1 MSNQHED
8 ICENKYYI
16 VYKSNIGQCNVII
29 RDKRNANNNNI
40 RFDNLEE
47 FKSFIKGVNDAI
59 SQG

>member
-1 MSNQHED
+1 MSNRYEY

-29 RDKRNANNNNI
+29 RDKRNVNNNI

-47 FKSFIKGVNDAI
+47 FKNFIKGVNDAI